1 MTSPRKAA
9 LLRKTPKKKK
19 SKSPGVSIKSPIPS
33 IKSPVMSVMSIL
45 TPNIDDIKQKK
56 PEKEEEGEK
65 LQVDIIEEEPP
76 DTSDLN
82 RSDSVQEVAALL
94 THLPETILAKTNSKN
109 LDDKNMIEAN
119 ILLETPLKMDCS
131 MSPLPNTPRFAVPIV
146 ITSTQETPI
155 PKAVKT
161 VTTIAAI
168 SSIVKHCDILTPSF
182 PLTPGFK
189 DITPLK
195 SDQSPTS
202 LSASGY
208 SSRRTDY
215 SSCSSYYKPDESE
228 EVTRNIDSI
237 IKKARNRNSQSES
250 DNGAMITIEEEHSIK
265 IRVGSAKKV
274 EVPGAMERVNSFA
287 EDITKEITIPHYT
300 MMEEGLLSESIVTTA
315 SDSDSSSSFTCST
328 CSTDPSTDDNATM
341 EFLNQSEI
349 PEDDAPDSEWHCEKV
364 DEVAESNNSLVDEKT
379 GELRFPLRNL
389 MTPRKVE
396 EEIKTIIEET
406 AIVETK
412 ESEEEVKN
420 RFATN
425 LEAVKQRTLRIIKSE
440 SAGGAS
446 KKNQTKFKRSNA
458 KAFKVPA
465 EQPRQIPQSRREQ
478 ILSQNLSNRSR
489 PTPLKLIASA
499 ATSSLS
505 LSSSSSSSRR
515 KNATPRKTIVI
526 DDLPK
531 AASPLKKQRK
541 IKKKSESPMKPSPVN
556 LERLSLENIS
566 DNAVMPDEHP
576 SLNIS
581 SSFNDGNNS
590 EHENTSITVIQNV
603 PLEVRKD
610 DEGSN
615 TFQKAMI
622 EQGFNKKDVEELEK
636 KLVEEKPEEEKKEEG
651 QITDSD
657 DDDEEEESDDC
668 VLVLSD
674 VLDKNV
680 FKFQESTSKRVKK
693 SYDPLTKFPPS
704 KCKIDENVI
713 KLGFSEIMDLFS
725 MAPAKPRKESE
736 KNNNSKRRER
746 EERAKTSS
754 KTRSSGM
761 REENSTE

>member
-1 MTSPRKAA
+1 MIPRGAKFKVTSPRKAA

-19 SKSPGVSIKSPIPS
+19 SKSPVLSIKSPI
-33 IKSPVMSVMSIL
+33 VSVMSLL
-45 TPNIDDIKQKK
+45 TPNIDVVKQKK
-56 PEKEEEGEK
+56 
-65 LQVDIIEEEPP
+65 VDDKVEIEEEKKEVLEKSEELVEEVPDEQP

-94 THLPETILAKTNSKN
+94 THLPETILAKTNSSKN
-109 LDDKNMIEAN
+109 LEEKIAIEAEV
-119 ILLETPLKMDCS
+119 LLETPLKMDCS

-146 ITSTQETPI
+146 TTSTQETPI
-155 PKAVKT
+155 PKAVKA
-161 VTTIAAI
+161 VTTKAAI

-182 PLTPGFK
+182 PITPGFK
-189 DITPLK
+189 DITPIK
-195 SDQSPTS
+195 SDLSP
-202 LSASGY
+202 ASGY

-228 EVTRNIDSI
+228 EITKNIESM
-237 IKKARNRNSQSES
+237 IKKARSQNSQSES
-250 DNGAMITIEEEHSIK
+250 DTGAMTTVEEEHPMK

-274 EVPGAMERVNSFA
+274 EVPGAMDRVMSFT
-287 EDITKEITIPHYT
+287 EDQNKEIPIPHYT

-328 CSTDPSTDDNATM
+328 CSTDPSTDDNTTM
-341 EFLNQSEI
+341 EFLNQSDI

-364 DEVAESNNSLVDEKT
+364 DEVAESNNSLIDEKT

-425 LEAVKQRTLRIIKSE
+425 LEAVKQRTLRIIKNE
-440 SAGGAS
+440 SAAGAS
-446 KKNQTKFKRSNA
+446 KKNLTKFRKSNA

-489 PTPLKLIASA
+489 PTPLKLIPSTAAS
-499 ATSSLS
+499 T
-505 LSSSSSSSRR
+505 SSSSRR

-531 AASPLKKQRK
+531 ALSPLKKQRK
-541 IKKKSESPMKPSPVN
+541 VKKKSESPVKPSPVK
-556 LERLSLENIS
+556 ERISLENIS
-566 DNAVMPDEHP
+566 DNAVMADEHP

-581 SSFNDGNNS
+581 TSFNEENS
-590 EHENTSITVIQNV
+590 DVEIS
-603 PLEVRKD
+603 LEVQKAD

-622 EQGFNKKDVEELEK
+622 EQGFNKKEVEELEK
-636 KLVEEKPEEEKKEEG
+636 KLVEEEEEPVDEKKEDG
-651 QITDSD
+651 QITDSND
-657 DDDEEEESDDC
+657 ESEEEEDDC
-668 VLVLSD
+668 TLVLSD
-674 VLDKNV
+674 VLDKNT
-680 FKFQESTSKRVKK
+680 FKFHESTASKRGKK
-693 SYDPLTKFPPS
+693 SYDSLTKFPPS
-704 KCKIDENVI
+704 KCNIDGNII
-713 KLGFSEIMDLFS
+713 KLGFSEVMELFS
-725 MAPAKPRKESE
+725 MPPASKSSKDAE
-736 KNNNSKRRER
+736 KINNSKRRDER
-746 EERAKTSS
+746 KNHT
-754 KTRSSGM
+754 KTRSSGGV
-761 REENSTE
+761 REETE